1 MAHEKKKELMIQF
14 CIAYRSILAKHTLSA
29 TNATGKQV
37 IEATGLPISLYMG
50 RNQGGGQQVSAR
62 IAYNEVDLLIY
73 FTDPN
78 SPGDAFQ
85 DPFLLEILRL
95 CDQHNVPVATNL
107 ATAEMLILVLDRG
120 DLDWRMVAKGKKV

>member
-107 ATAEMLILVLDRG
+107 ATAEMLILGLERG
-120 DLDWRMVAKGKKV
+120 DLDWRDVAKSKKL